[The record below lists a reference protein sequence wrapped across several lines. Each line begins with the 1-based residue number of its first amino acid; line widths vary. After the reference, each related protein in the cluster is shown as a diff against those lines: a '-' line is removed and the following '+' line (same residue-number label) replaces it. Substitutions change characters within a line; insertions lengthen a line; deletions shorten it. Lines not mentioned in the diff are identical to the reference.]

1 MEGKW
6 KILLVMLGLLVCF
19 GLVYVI
25 AGNGKQSSPEQIKKA
40 SMSKTEAVSQQKQE
54 DVKEEDKR
62 EIYLAGGCFWG
73 VEGYFAQLDGVLSTK
88 VGYSNGQT
96 AETTYQQIKTTDHA
110 EVIYL
115 KYDNSVLPLNDVL
128 RHYFR
133 IIDPVSINKQGG
145 DRGRQYRTGIYYVD
159 EETREEVVKFIEE
172 LQKNYTKKIA
182 VEVEAVNNYI
192 DAEEYHQ
199 KYLEKNPTGY
209 CHVDLSLAKKSL

>member
-1 MEGKW
+1 MEK
-6 KILLVMLGLLVCF
+6 
-19 GLVYVI
+19 
-25 AGNGKQSSPEQIKKA
+25 
-40 SMSKTEAVSQQKQE
+40 
-54 DVKEEDKR
+54 

-73 VEGYFAQLDGVLSTK
+73 VEGYFAQLDGVITTK

-115 KYDNSVLPLNDVL
+115 KYDNSVLPLNNVL

-172 LQKNYTKKIA
+172 LQKNYTKKVWRLPIFPRRYLSILG
-182 VEVEAVNNYI
+182 VNRLNCRVR
-192 DAEEYHQ
+192 
-199 KYLEKNPTGY
+199 NVTG
-209 CHVDLSLAKKSL
+209 CIPAASITKL

>member
-1 MEGKW
+1 MEK
-6 KILLVMLGLLVCF
+6 
-19 GLVYVI
+19 
-25 AGNGKQSSPEQIKKA
+25 
-40 SMSKTEAVSQQKQE
+40 
-54 DVKEEDKR
+54 

-73 VEGYFAQLDGVLSTK
+73 IEGYFSQLQGVLYTR

-96 AETTYQQIKTTDHA
+96 EETTYQKIKATDHA
-110 EVIYL
+110 EVIHL
-115 KYDNSVLPLNDVL
+115 KYNNAVIPLNDVL

-133 IIDPVSINKQGG
+133 IIDPVSVNKQGG
-145 DRGRQYRTGIYYVD
+145 DRGRQDRTGIYYVD
-159 EETREEVVKFIEE
+159 EETRDGAVKFIDE

-209 CHVDLSLAKKSL
+209 CHVDLSLEKKRL